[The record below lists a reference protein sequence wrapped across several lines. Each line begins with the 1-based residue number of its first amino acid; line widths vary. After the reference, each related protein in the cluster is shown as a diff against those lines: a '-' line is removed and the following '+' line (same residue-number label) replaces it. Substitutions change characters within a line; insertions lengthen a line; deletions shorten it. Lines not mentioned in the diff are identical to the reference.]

1 MPHYA
6 SWWNSE
12 TKRSTLKKIV
22 VITLALSKGRILKQT
37 LPLLE
42 GADIR
47 CVDDP
52 FESRKLIF
60 ETNQDDVRIMI
71 IRATDVPT
79 YVQFGAADLGVVG
92 KDGLM
97 EHGGDGLC
105 ELLDLKIAQCRLMTA
120 GPVNDVEK
128 DGSGKRLRV
137 ASKYPKLAQQFYQSK
152 GIQAEIIKLYGAM
165 ELAPLAGLAD
175 EIVDLVETGSTLK
188 ANNMVAKELIAN
200 ISCRLIAN
208 AASMRVKHQRLA
220 EISSAVQR
228 AVSDG

>member
-1 MPHYA
+1 M
-6 SWWNSE
+6 
-12 TKRSTLKKIV
+12 
-22 VITLALSKGRILKQT
+22 ITIALSKGRLLKQT

-42 GADIR
+42 KIGIIPEQ
-47 CVDDP
+47 DP
-52 FESRKLIF
+52 FTSRKLIF
-60 ETNQDDVRIMI
+60 STNRDDVRLVV

-105 ELLDLKIAQCRLMTA
+105 ELLDMQIAKCRLMTA
-120 GPVNDVEK
+120 VTK
-128 DGSGKRLRV
+128 DKQHRPRSKTQLRV
-137 ASKYPKLAQQFYQSK
+137 ATKYVNSARQFYQAQ

-165 ELAPLAGLAD
+165 ELAPLVGLAD

-188 ANNMVAKELIAN
+188 ANNLVEQDLVAE

-208 AASMRVKHQRLA
+208 AASMRVMHKEIAHIVDHISLA
-220 EISSAVQR
+220 IAER
-228 AVSDG
+228 D